1 MAPKKKAYT
10 KEGKKVPNGKGHTG
24 KRDSLAQW
32 GASIKKGCTAE
43 FMVKVL
49 YLQRHIA
56 LICFI
61 QVKHCNQYGLHVHGK
76 ERPGDRSAFAAH
88 LSKDIKTW
96 VVKQLD
102 LNLSVSQ
109 IMALHRLNVKKI
121 MDGQQEI
128 TRDLFLTDQDVRYL
142 SNKKAKETYQFHP
155 HDALSVK
162 MWVQQNTESVF
173 YYQETTSLVGGS
185 LNGDNMPF
193 TIGIQT
199 PWQLQM
205 MLRHGHHSAVA
216 MDATFGSNEKKVL
229 HDIFSA
235 TL

>member
-1 MAPKKKAYT
+1 M
-10 KEGKKVPNGKGHTG
+10 
-24 KRDSLAQW
+24 
-32 GASIKKGCTAE
+32 
-43 FMVKVL
+43 
-49 YLQRHIA
+49 
-56 LICFI
+56 
-61 QVKHCNQYGLHVHGK
+61 
-76 ERPGDRSAFAAH
+76 
-88 LSKDIKTW
+88 
-96 VVKQLD
+96 
-102 LNLSVSQ
+102 
-109 IMALHRLNVKKI
+109 
-121 MDGQQEI
+121 
-128 TRDLFLTDQDVRYL
+128 
-142 SNKKAKETYQFHP
+142 
-155 HDALSVK
+155 
-162 MWVQQNTESVF
+162 F